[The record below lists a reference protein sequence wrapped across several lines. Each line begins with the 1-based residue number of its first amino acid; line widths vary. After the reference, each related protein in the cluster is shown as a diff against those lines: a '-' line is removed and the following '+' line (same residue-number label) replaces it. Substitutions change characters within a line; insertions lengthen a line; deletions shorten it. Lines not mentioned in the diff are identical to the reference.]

1 MSDKPDKKPK
11 KDKKAKKADAPSD
24 VVTVAA
30 HPRAKASIRRT
41 RARTALFAFAVVLF
55 LSYKGGVPGQE
66 AVLRAL
72 IAGLVGN
79 LIGWACALALWRQI
93 VVQEVRG
100 LEEQRRERARVR
112 AEELAAAEAA
122 EAAAAAA

>member
-1 MSDKPDKKPK
+1 MSGDADKKPK
-11 KDKKAKKADAPSD
+11 KAKKSKKADAPSD

-41 RARTALFAFAVVLF
+41 RARTGLFAFALVLF
-55 LSYKGGVPGQE
+55 LSYQGGVPGQE

-79 LIGWACALALWRQI
+79 VIGWGCALALWRQI
-93 VVQEVRG
+93 VVQEVRVV
-100 LEEQRRERARVR
+100 EEARRERARAR

-122 EAAAAAA
+122 EAPAAA

>member
-1 MSDKPDKKPK
+1 MS
-11 KDKKAKKADAPSD
+11 KKAKATESSEPGAVEVS
-24 VVTVAA
+24 VAQ

-41 RARTALFAFAVVLF
+41 RARTALFAFVIVLF
-55 LSYKGGVPGQE
+55 LSYQGGVPGQE

-72 IAGLVGN
+72 IAGLFGN

-100 LEEQRRERARVR
+100 LEERRRERARVR
-112 AEELAAAEAA
+112 AEERAAA
-122 EAAAAAA
+122 EAAAAA